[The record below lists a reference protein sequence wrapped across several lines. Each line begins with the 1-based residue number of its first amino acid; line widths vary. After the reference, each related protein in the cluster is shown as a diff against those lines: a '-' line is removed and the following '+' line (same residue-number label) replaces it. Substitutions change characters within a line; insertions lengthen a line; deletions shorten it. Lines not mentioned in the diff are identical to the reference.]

1 MLKSESSVKSQH
13 AVTGIG
19 HASRT
24 RHGARGSGQGQA
36 QGRRARGREAR
47 AARAFCVMRAVAPL
61 TENNTTLKTRKWKKS
76 LRLAGQHHGQHTVTD
91 PAPQRRTG
99 ALSLSTGTV
108 SQLSSPQK
116 ARDLQPQIGFGRGRT
131 SCHRAASNGLC
142 PRVACP
148 RSKRASPPASQQR
161 HDPSSSSVSS
171 GQLCGASGA
180 GAFSPLP
187 PVVRAPSEGMSAL
200 SPPGGSPPRDMT
212 SFTLGTM
219 SPPPA
224 RSATACAMGLD
235 LGLATAWCA
244 LLTTMPTHYDAPTA
258 HSPA

>member
-1 MLKSESSVKSQH
+1 MP
-13 AVTGIG
+13 
-19 HASRT
+19 ASIT
-24 RHGARGSGQGQA
+24 AR
-36 QGRRARGREAR
+36 
-47 AARAFCVMRAVAPL
+47 
-61 TENNTTLKTRKWKKS
+61 
-76 LRLAGQHHGQHTVTD
+76 GQHTVTD
-91 PAPQRRTG
+91 PAPQRRTE
-99 ALSLSTGTV
+99 ALSLSAGTV

-116 ARDLQPQIGFGRGRT
+116 ARDLQPQIDRIRQGANELPP
-131 SCHRAASNGLC
+131 SCIQWPL
-142 PRVACP
+142 PACP
-148 RSKRASPPASQQR
+148 RSKRASPPASPQR

-235 LGLATAWCA
+235 LSLATAWYA

>member
-1 MLKSESSVKSQH
+1 MEK
-13 AVTGIG
+13 ACRP
-19 HASRT
+19 ASRL
-24 RHGARGSGQGQA
+24 
-36 QGRRARGREAR
+36 
-47 AARAFCVMRAVAPL
+47 P
-61 TENNTTLKTRKWKKS
+61 
-76 LRLAGQHHGQHTVTD
+76 QHTVTD
-91 PAPQRRTG
+91 PAPQPTRTAPHRGLESVCRYRLPVVLPAKGPRSAAPDRIRQG
-99 ALSLSTGTV
+99 ANEL
-108 SQLSSPQK
+108 P
-116 ARDLQPQIGFGRGRT
+116 P
-131 SCHRAASNGLC
+131 SCIRWPL
-142 PRVACP
+142 PACP

-187 PVVRAPSEGMSAL
+187 PVVRAPSEGMSEV

-235 LGLATAWCA
+235 LSLATAWYA

>member
-1 MLKSESSVKSQH
+1 MEKACRVP
-13 AVTGIG
+13 AT
-19 HASRT
+19 
-24 RHGARGSGQGQA
+24 
-36 QGRRARGREAR
+36 
-47 AARAFCVMRAVAPL
+47 
-61 TENNTTLKTRKWKKS
+61 
-76 LRLAGQHHGQHTVTD
+76 GQHQPSRDTASTQSQT
-91 PAPQRRTG
+91 PPQRTG
-99 ALSLSTGTV
+99 ASSLSTGTV

-116 ARDLQPQIGFGRGRT
+116 G
-131 SCHRAASNGLC
+131 
-142 PRVACP
+142 P
-148 RSKRASPPASQQR
+148 RSAAPDRVRQGANELPPSCIQWPLPASPPASQQR

-187 PVVRAPSEGMSAL
+187 PVVRAPSEGMSAV

-235 LGLATAWCA
+235 LSLATAWYA
-244 LLTTMPTHYDAPTA
+244 LLTTMHPLRTHLRDGLELEAARRHVAPVACLARA
-258 HSPA
+258 HIGLDDSPPRLRRAAAQLVLHLKARRLQGGRLSYSVAA

>member
-1 MLKSESSVKSQH
+1 MEK
-13 AVTGIG
+13 ACRP
-19 HASRT
+19 ASRPA
-24 RHGARGSGQGQA
+24 HGHRVTPPHTHSAAPHRGLESVCRCRLPVVLPAKGPRSAAPDRIGQGANELPPSCTQW
-36 QGRRARGREAR
+36 
-47 AARAFCVMRAVAPL
+47 PL
-61 TENNTTLKTRKWKKS
+61 
-76 LRLAGQHHGQHTVTD
+76 
-91 PAPQRRTG
+91 P
-99 ALSLSTGTV
+99 
-108 SQLSSPQK
+108 
-116 ARDLQPQIGFGRGRT
+116 
-131 SCHRAASNGLC
+131 
-142 PRVACP
+142 ACP

-187 PVVRAPSEGMSAL
+187 PVVRAPTEGMSAL

-235 LGLATAWCA
+235 LSLATAWYA

>member
-1 MLKSESSVKSQH
+1 MEK
-13 AVTGIG
+13 ACRP
-19 HASRT
+19 ASRPAHGHRPRPT
-24 RHGARGSGQGQA
+24 RTAPHRGLESVCRYRLPVVLPAKGPRSAAPDRIRQGANELPPSCTQW
-36 QGRRARGREAR
+36 
-47 AARAFCVMRAVAPL
+47 PL
-61 TENNTTLKTRKWKKS
+61 
-76 LRLAGQHHGQHTVTD
+76 
-91 PAPQRRTG
+91 P
-99 ALSLSTGTV
+99 
-108 SQLSSPQK
+108 
-116 ARDLQPQIGFGRGRT
+116 
-131 SCHRAASNGLC
+131 
-142 PRVACP
+142 ACP

-224 RSATACAMGLD
+224 RSATACAMGLRP
-235 LGLATAWCA
+235 WPSHRMVC
-244 LLTTMPTHYDAPTA
+244 PTHYDAYSLRCTHCALTCVMVLNLRPRGDT
-258 HSPA
+258 

>member
-1 MLKSESSVKSQH
+1 MEK
-13 AVTGIG
+13 ACRP
-19 HASRT
+19 ASRPAHSHRPRPT
-24 RHGARGSGQGQA
+24 APHRGLESVYRYRLPVVLPAKGPRSAAPDRIRQGANELPPSCIQWPLP
-36 QGRRARGREAR
+36 AR
-47 AARAFCVMRAVAPL
+47 
-61 TENNTTLKTRKWKKS
+61 
-76 LRLAGQHHGQHTVTD
+76 
-91 PAPQRRTG
+91 
-99 ALSLSTGTV
+99 
-108 SQLSSPQK
+108 
-116 ARDLQPQIGFGRGRT
+116 
-131 SCHRAASNGLC
+131 
-142 PRVACP
+142 P
-148 RSKRASPPASQQR
+148 RSKHASPPAGQQR

-187 PVVRAPSEGMSAL
+187 PVVRAPSEGMSEV

-235 LGLATAWCA
+235 LSLATAWYA